1 MTEAASLNFGPA
13 WLRGGEFQTGS
24 GGGGG
29 AAGGGGGN
37 SFFDTGNHT
46 SGNHRSALQFCIAKK
61 NPIFFNFWIVID
73 DPDKIPVLCIAY
85 KTESRCLK

>member
-29 AAGGGGGN
+29 GAGGGGGGGGGGGN

-46 SGNHRSALQFCIAKK
+46 SGNHRSALQFCLAKTL
-61 NPIFFNFWIVID
+61 FFLTSGLKIV
-73 DPDKIPVLCIAY
+73 
-85 KTESRCLK
+85 CLFVQCFV